1 MIALWF
7 WQDDCDLVA
16 FSDGVGGVIVLR
28 WLSNGALVRKRE
40 LKRGDHVLFDR
51 AGNLIAIHRSR
62 HALLN
67 FAERRQAMLDEAA
80 YQPRGYQELPRIP
93 YIEGLIREKTI

>member
-16 FSDGVGGVIVLR
+16 FSDGVGGVIVLH
-28 WLSNGALVRKRE
+28 WPSNGALVRKRE

-51 AGNLIAIHRSR
+51 AGTIITIRRSR
-62 HALLN
+62 RALLD
-67 FAERRQAMLDEAA
+67 FADRRQAMLDEA
-80 YQPRGYQELPRIP
+80 QVRGYQALPRVP
-93 YIEGLIREKTI
+93 YIEASWLTEG